1 MMILDFSNRT
11 WVSHY
16 IMSQQYV
23 LVSIVVCLVNM
34 AHRTTNSLD
43 DTLPLDRNAPGF
55 VIPDNNKT
63 YYGSDFSMS
72 TSKKSNDSSVKYL
85 YEVVNL
91 TDSKS
96 DDNKDQFVKLRSGR

>member
-1 MMILDFSNRT
+1 
-11 WVSHY
+11 
-16 IMSQQYV
+16 MSQQYV

-34 AHRTTNSLD
+34 AHRSTNLLD

-55 VIPDNNKT
+55 GMPDSNKT
-63 YYGSDFSMS
+63 FYGSEFSMS
-72 TSKKSNDSSVKYL
+72 TSKNSTDSSVKYL

-96 DDNKDQFVKLRSGR
+96 DNDKDQFVRLRFGR

>member
-1 MMILDFSNRT
+1 
-11 WVSHY
+11 
-16 IMSQQYV
+16 MSQQICFSTNCS
-23 LVSIVVCLVNM
+23 LSSKM

-43 DTLPLDRNAPGF
+43 DTLPLDKNAPGF
-55 VIPDNNKT
+55 GIPDNNKT

-72 TSKKSNDSSVKYL
+72 TSKKSNDSSVKFL

-96 DDNKDQFVKLRSGR
+96 DDNKDQFVKLRFGR

>member
-1 MMILDFSNRT
+1 MILDFSNRT

-23 LVSIVVCLVNM
+23 LVSIVVCLVKM
-34 AHRTTNSLD
+34 AHKTTNSLD
-43 DTLPLDRNAPGF
+43 DTLPLDKNAPGF
-55 VIPDNNKT
+55 GIPDNNKT
-63 YYGSDFSMS
+63 YYGSDFSVS
-72 TSKKSNDSSVKYL
+72 TSKNSNDSSVKFM

-96 DDNKDQFVKLRSGR
+96 DNDKNQFVRLRFGR

>member
-1 MMILDFSNRT
+1 MNLDFSNRT
-11 WVSHY
+11 WVSYY

-23 LVSIVVCLVNM
+23 LVSIVVCLVKM

-55 VIPDNNKT
+55 GIPDNNKT

>member
-1 MMILDFSNRT
+1 
-11 WVSHY
+11 
-16 IMSQQYV
+16 
-23 LVSIVVCLVNM
+23 M

-55 VIPDNNKT
+55 GMADNNKT
-63 YYGSDFSMS
+63 FYGSEFSMS
-72 TSKKSNDSSVKYL
+72 TRTNSTDSSVKYL

>member
-1 MMILDFSNRT
+1 
-11 WVSHY
+11 
-16 IMSQQYV
+16 
-23 LVSIVVCLVNM
+23 M
-34 AHRTTNSLD
+34 AHRTTNLLD

-55 VIPDNNKT
+55 GIPDNNKT
-63 YYGSDFSMS
+63 YYGSDLSMS